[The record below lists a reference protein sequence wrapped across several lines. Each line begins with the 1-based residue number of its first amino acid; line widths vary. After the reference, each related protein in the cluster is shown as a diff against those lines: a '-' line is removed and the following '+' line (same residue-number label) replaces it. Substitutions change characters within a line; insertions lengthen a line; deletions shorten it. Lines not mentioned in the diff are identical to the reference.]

1 VNSPSNL
8 QRKPPVLA
16 LVLVWAAVT
25 LSGCLQN
32 YGRLQSSPDVTTD
45 FKKYAVSD
53 DYTYYY
59 FGWAGAPDA
68 IIGIR
73 QGIRIESDR
82 WKPVDFT
89 KVSMQHLVD
98 RVGNRDPVSR
108 NGAYIVDPKGE
119 RIGIWFSGTPTSSV
133 TVKMAGPD
141 RIAYIAFPTTS
152 GRDVFGMDR

>member
-1 VNSPSNL
+1 MNWPSRF
-8 QRKPPVLA
+8 QRKKAVVTVL
-16 LVLVWAAVT
+16 LLGTAVT
-25 LSGCLQN
+25 LIGCLEN
-32 YGRLQSSPDVTTD
+32 YGRLQSSPEVATE
-45 FKKYAVSD
+45 FKKYTVSD

-68 IIGIR
+68 VIGIR
-73 QGIRIESDR
+73 KGIRIESDL

-98 RVGNRDPVSR
+98 RVGNSDAVDR

-119 RIGIWFSGTPTSSV
+119 RIGIWFSGTPVSSV

-141 RIAYIAFPTTS
+141 QIAYIAFPTTS
-152 GRDVFGMDR
+152 GRPFSSFNR